1 MKKVALVIAEREFR
15 DEEYQV
21 PHRILKEAGFSVLTA
36 STSTSTAVGK
46 LGLKVRPDTLIS
58 DLKPDELDAL
68 VFIGGGGSEQYFDDP
83 LAHRLASAMV
93 ELDRVLG
100 AICIAPVILAKAK
113 VLEGKKATVFPDG
126 ASILKQYGADYT
138 GSDVEIDGKII
149 TGNGPDA
156 ADAFGR
162 SLIRLLS

>member
-21 PHRILKEAGFSVLTA
+21 PHSILKEAGFSVLTA
-36 STSTSTAVGK
+36 STSTSTAVESC
-46 LGLKVRPDTLIS
+46 LKVRPDTLIS

-138 GSDVEIDGKII
+138 ESDVEIDGKII